1 RGVDPRVARSGR
13 ARPPPRGVRVRP
25 RAVPQPVRGHRRDP
39 PRHPTGGR
47 VSAAHDPSPSREART
62 AVQDASPAGAPLPD
76 DTRMID
82 ADVVVVGAGPAGSAT
97 AAHLARAGLDVVVL
111 EKSSFPR
118 DKVCGDALTPRA
130 VRELEHL
137 GVATPPEDGWHRN
150 RGLRLI
156 GGGHRMQID
165 WPGGGGFPDYGLT
178 KTRMG
183 LDETLARHAQRAG
196 ARLYERAAATEPV
209 IGPDGWLTG
218 VRAKGTDDRGRKV
231 GPQ

>member
-1 RGVDPRVARSGR
+1 
-13 ARPPPRGVRVRP
+13 
-25 RAVPQPVRGHRRDP
+25 
-39 PRHPTGGR
+39 
-47 VSAAHDPSPSREART
+47 
-62 AVQDASPAGAPLPD
+62 
-76 DTRMID
+76 
-82 ADVVVVGAGPAGSAT
+82 GSAT

-196 ARLYERAAATEPV
+196 ARRYERAAATEPV

-218 VRAKGTDDRGRKV
+218 VRARRTDDRGRKV
-231 GPQ
+231 GPQVHVRAPLVVACDGVSSRISVAHGVRKRDDRPLGVAVRTYHSSPRHDDDYLESWLELRESGGDPMPGYGWLFPLGDGTVNVG